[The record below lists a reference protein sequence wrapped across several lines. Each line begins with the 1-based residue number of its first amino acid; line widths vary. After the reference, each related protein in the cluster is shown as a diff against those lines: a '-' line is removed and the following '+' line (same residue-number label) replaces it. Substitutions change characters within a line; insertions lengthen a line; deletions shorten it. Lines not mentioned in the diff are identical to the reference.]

1 MHYYNIYNLLYITN
15 TNLTEPVGKSLIE
28 IAKAVLQTEAESVL
42 ALQERIDDNFEKI
55 CNTLKGCRGKVV
67 LIGMGKS
74 GHVAKKIS
82 STMAST
88 GTPSF
93 FLHPGEAG
101 HGDLGMVTRDDVAIM
116 ISYSGEADE
125 ILALLPGIKRMN
137 VPIISLTGN
146 VKSSIAKSS
155 DFHLDVSVDKE
166 ACPNNLAPTSSTTA
180 ALAMGDAIAVSLIN
194 ANNFTPEDFAMSHPS
209 GSLGRRLLTL
219 VSSIMQSGE
228 DIPMVLKDTLLID
241 SLIVMSEKALGMV
254 LVTEN
259 GKLAG
264 IFTDGDLRRTLESN
278 TEFQKLTI
286 EDVMTKDCKSIEPQE
301 PASMA
306 MQMMEKYSLNSMPVV
321 DSNNNIVGAI
331 NMHTLIQAKLF

>member
-1 MHYYNIYNLLYITN
+1 M
-15 TNLTEPVGKSLIE
+15 GKSLIE

-228 DIPMVLKDTLLID
+228 DIPIVLKDTLLID

-254 LVTEN
+254 LVSEN

>member
-1 MHYYNIYNLLYITN
+1 M
-15 TNLTEPVGKSLIE
+15 GKSLIE
-28 IAKAVLQTEAESVL
+28 IAKAVLQTEADSVL
-42 ALQERIDDNFEKI
+42 ALKDRIDNNFDKV
-55 CNTLKGCRGKVV
+55 CNTLKGCRGKVI

-74 GHVAKKIS
+74 GHIAKKIS
-82 STMAST
+82 STLAST

-101 HGDLGMVTRDDVAIM
+101 HGDLGMVTRDDVAVM

-228 DIPMVLKDTLLID
+228 DIPIVLKDTLLID

>member
-1 MHYYNIYNLLYITN
+1 MLNNIYNLVNITN
-15 TNLTEPVGKSLIE
+15 TKFTKPVGKSLIE
-28 IAKAVLQTEAESVL
+28 IAKAVLQTEADSVL
-42 ALQERIDDNFEKI
+42 ALKDRIDKNFEKV

-82 STMAST
+82 STLAST

-101 HGDLGMVTRDDVAIM
+101 HGDLGMVTRDDIVIM

-125 ILALLPGIKRMN
+125 IIALLPGIKRMN

-146 VKSSIAKSS
+146 GKSSIAKSS

-219 VSSIMQSGE
+219 VSSIMQSGG
-228 DIPMVLKDTLLID
+228 DIPMVSKDTLLID
-241 SLIVMSEKALGMV
+241 SLLVMSEKALGMV
-254 LVTEN
+254 LIAEN

-278 TEFQKLTI
+278 MDFQKLTI
-286 EDVMTKDCKSIEPQE
+286 EDVMTRDCKSIEPQE
-301 PASMA
+301 PALTA

>member
-1 MHYYNIYNLLYITN
+1 MTD
-15 TNLTEPVGKSLIE
+15 PVGKSLIE
-28 IAKAVLQTEAESVL
+28 IAKAVLQTEADSVL
-42 ALQERIDDNFEKI
+42 ALKDRIDNNFEKI

>member
-1 MHYYNIYNLLYITN
+1 MLNNIYNLVNITN
-15 TNLTEPVGKSLIE
+15 TKFSEPVGKSLIE
-28 IAKAVLQTEAESVL
+28 IAKAVLQTEADSVL
-42 ALQERIDDNFEKI
+42 ALKDRIDKNFEKV

-82 STMAST
+82 STLAST

-101 HGDLGMVTRDDVAIM
+101 HGDLGMVTRDDIVIM

-125 ILALLPGIKRMN
+125 IIALLPGIKRMN

-146 VKSSIAKSS
+146 GKSSIAKSS

-180 ALAMGDAIAVSLIN
+180 TLAMGDAIAVSLIN

-219 VSSIMQSGE
+219 VSSIMQSGG
-228 DIPMVLKDTLLID
+228 DIPMVSKDTLLID
-241 SLIVMSEKALGMV
+241 SLLVMSEKALGMV
-254 LVTEN
+254 LIAEN

-278 TEFQKLTI
+278 MDFQKLTI
-286 EDVMTKDCKSIEPQE
+286 EDVMTRDCKSIEPQE
-301 PASMA
+301 PALTA